1 MSRRRH
7 CAFTALSCKSVKL
20 YAMQCHGEVDEAP
33 QPRRAGSVAPTVT
46 ERALWLTGAMLMG
59 AGGLAQISGASRHWM
74 HLVHGTEP
82 TLHLTWA
89 SLTLL
94 GFGWPLLILGAAHA
108 GRCGVLV
115 SVFLKAALI
124 AMVMAQVPKVVWPQ
138 PRPAAVLDVSQ
149 LHVIGEAVVHSGS
162 MPSGHALAVFAML
175 AAAWLGRSHRGL
187 GSPPSAVA
195 LGWCAGLVLAV
206 AVAWSRVA
214 VGAHWPADV
223 LAGAGAGLWVAA
235 LAWKWE
241 RVSPWGR
248 WFEGASG
255 QRTVCAFLLVA
266 AAAWALT
273 ATGYPQVLWLQW
285 MLAGGALAEAI
296 RRVRVLK
303 MTAIASGVPQA
314 GRSGS

>member
-1 MSRRRH
+1 M
-7 CAFTALSCKSVKL
+7 V
-20 YAMQCHGEVDEAP
+20 P
-33 QPRRAGSVAPTVT
+33 PRVA
-46 ERALWLTGAMLMG
+46 ELALWLTGAMLMG
-59 AGGLAQISGASRHWM
+59 AGGLAQISGASWHWM

-82 TLHLTWA
+82 ALHLTWA

-195 LGWCAGLVLAV
+195 FGWCAALALAV
-206 AVAWSRVA
+206 AVAWSRVV

-223 LAGAGAGLWVAA
+223 LVGAGAGLWVAA
-235 LAWKWE
+235 LAWRWE
-241 RVSPWGR
+241 RVSRWRR
-248 WFEGASG
+248 WFEGEAG
-255 QRTVCAFLLVA
+255 QRSMCVFLLVA
-266 AAAWALT
+266 AVAWALT
-273 ATGYPQVLWLQW
+273 ATGYPQALWLQW
-285 MLAGGALAEAI
+285 TLAATALFETI
-296 RRVRVLK
+296 RRVWFLK
-303 MTAIASGVPQA
+303 MTAHAAGVPQA
-314 GRSGS
+314 QRSGL